1 MTLNEVIALP
11 CTIDKVDVHA
21 VSYSFA
27 PSSSVPYDL
36 DLKPVMLTESLS
48 LILYAVLPPLK
59 TTSNGLQVSVTVVYN
74 TKGIKTIYIKVL
86 I

>member
-11 CTIDKVDVHA
+11 CTIDKVDVHP

-36 DLKPVMLTESLS
+36 DLKPVMLTESRS
-48 LILYAVLPPLK
+48 LILSAVLPQLK
-59 TTSNGLQVSVTVVYN
+59 ATSYGLHDSVTGLN
-74 TKGIKTIYIKVL
+74 DPSCSKDDIA
-86 I
+86 

>member
-1 MTLNEVIALP
+1 MTLKEVIALP
-11 CTIDKVDVHA
+11 CFRSDVHA
-21 VSYSFA
+21 VSYPFA
-27 PSSSVPYDL
+27 TSSSVPYEQ

-48 LILYAVLPPLK
+48 LILYAILSPLK